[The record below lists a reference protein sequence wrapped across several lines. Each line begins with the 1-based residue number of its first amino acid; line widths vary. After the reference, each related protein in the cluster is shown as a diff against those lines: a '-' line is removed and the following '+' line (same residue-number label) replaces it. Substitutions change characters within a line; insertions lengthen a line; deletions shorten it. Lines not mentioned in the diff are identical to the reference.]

1 MTGFLRRAF
10 AIALLAVAFA
20 ALAATSAI
28 AAVAGSITVTTAD
41 LGGGYTKVTIAWV
54 SSAGGAVTENA
65 VSLPRGHIH
74 QVKFIP
80 DGGGTQPTD
89 LYDLTFV
96 DAISGGVD
104 FFTGIGA
111 NLSNANRKIGVPQ
124 VGDGTTALQ
133 RVFVEAGS
141 YYPTIANA
149 GNAKGGT
156 VVLVM
161 GP

>member
-1 MTGFLRRAF
+1 M
-10 AIALLAVAFA
+10 
-20 ALAATSAI
+20 
-28 AAVAGSITVTTAD
+28 AVAGTVVVTTED
-41 LGGGYTKVTIAWV
+41 LGGGYTKYSIAWL

-65 VSLPRGHIH
+65 VALKRGHIH
-74 QVKFIP
+74 QVKCIP
-80 DGGGTQPTD
+80 DAGGTQPTD

-96 DAISGGVD
+96 DAITGGVD

-133 RVFVEAGS
+133 RVFVEAGT

-149 GNAKGGT
+149 GSAKGGT
-156 VVLVM
+156 IVLVM

>member
-1 MTGFLRRAF
+1 M
-10 AIALLAVAFA
+10 
-20 ALAATSAI
+20 
-28 AAVAGSITVTTAD
+28 AVAGSITVTTSD
-41 LGGGYTKVTIAWV
+41 IGGGYTKYSIAWL

-65 VSLPRGHIH
+65 VSVKRGHIH

-89 LYDLTFV
+89 LYDMTLL
-96 DAISGGVD
+96 DAISGGFD
-104 FFTGIGA
+104 FLTGIGT

-124 VGDGTTALQ
+124 VGDGITALQ
-133 RVFVEAGS
+133 RVFHDGGEL
-141 YYPTIANA
+141 YPTVAAA

-156 VVLVM
+156 VVVVV

>member
-1 MTGFLRRAF
+1 M
-10 AIALLAVAFA
+10 
-20 ALAATSAI
+20 
-28 AAVAGSITVTTAD
+28 AVAGTVTVTTSD
-41 LGGGYTKVTIAWV
+41 LGGGYSKYSIAWV
-54 SSAGGAVTENA
+54 SSAGGAVAENA
-65 VSLPRGHIH
+65 VGIKRGHIH
-74 QVKFIP
+74 QAKFVP

-89 LYDLTFV
+89 LYDVTLL

-104 FFTGIGA
+104 FLTGIGA

-133 RVFVEAGS
+133 RVFHEGGDL
-141 YYPTIANA
+141 YPTVANA

-156 VVLVM
+156 IILVM

>member
-1 MTGFLRRAF
+1 M
-10 AIALLAVAFA
+10 
-20 ALAATSAI
+20 
-28 AAVAGSITVTTAD
+28 AVAGTVALTTES
-41 LGGGYTKVTIAWV
+41 LGGGYTKHTMAWV

-65 VSLPRGHIH
+65 VALPRGHIH
-74 QVKFIP
+74 QVKFVP

-89 LYDLTFV
+89 AYDATLV

-104 FFTGIGA
+104 FLSGIGA
-111 NLSNANRKIGVPQ
+111 NLSNVNRKIGVPQ

-141 YYPTIANA
+141 YYPTVANA
-149 GNAKGGT
+149 GSAKGGT
-156 VVLVM
+156 IIVVM

>member
-1 MTGFLRRAF
+1 MVHLLQRLA
-10 AIALLAVAFA
+10 ALAVASI
-20 ALAATSAI
+20 ALALVATSAL
-28 AAVAGSITVTTAD
+28 AAVAGSVAVTSAD
-41 LGGGYTKVTIAWV
+41 LGGGYTKYTITWV
-54 SSAGGAVTENA
+54 SSAGGVVTENGVA
-65 VSLPRGHIH
+65 LPRGHIH

-89 LYDLTFV
+89 LYDLTFL

-104 FFTGIGA
+104 FFTNIGA

-133 RVFVEAGS
+133 RVFVEAGT
-141 YYPTIANA
+141 YYPTVSNA

-156 VVLVM
+156 IVIVM